1 MENYLA
7 AGGEILAL
15 SSPAAYVDGRPSDRV
30 QALATR
36 YASQWHAVA
45 NQDELLPAI
54 RTRLQPRIEF
64 DRPLPSGVGFAE
76 RVLENGERVLF
87 FTNTGT
93 AAVRANAMTEGGA
106 LETWDTISGRTRA
119 ASFTSEGGRLRFAL
133 DLAPAGSA
141 LFVVKK
147 TGAAAPPD
155 QARGYAPLAAA
166 HWSVTPEAPN
176 VLVLDYCDLQLAG
189 AEQRDLNTWRANWN
203 IWQAHGFERPAWDN
217 AVQFKSHVFDQ
228 NHFDAASGFEATFH
242 FEVTDP
248 AARKGMQLAI
258 ESPELYQVTVNGSP
272 VSFRQATRWLDP
284 HISSA
289 SIEKLAKTGDNTVT
303 IVAHP
308 FHVKMELEPIY
319 IRGNFSVAAAGKGF
333 RIGAPVQLAF
343 GSWAKQGYAF
353 YGAAA
358 LYKTAIEVPAGATRL
373 RVELGAW
380 QGSVAEVLLDGKRA
394 AVLGWQPYTAEFAA
408 SPGKHAVAVRIVST
422 PRNIFGPFHHPRNP
436 GKAQGPRRG

>member
-1 MENYLA
+1 M
-7 AGGEILAL
+7 
-15 SSPAAYVDGRPSDRV
+15 
-30 QALATR
+30 
-36 YASQWHAVA
+36 
-45 NQDELLPAI
+45 
-54 RTRLQPRIEF
+54 
-64 DRPLPSGVGFAE
+64 GFAE

-87 FTNTGT
+87 ITNTST
-93 AAVRANAMTEGGA
+93 AAVRASAMIEGGA
-106 LETWDTISGRTRA
+106 LESWDTISGRIRPA
-119 ASFTSEGGRLRFAL
+119 QFISENGSLRFAL

-155 QARGYAPLAAA
+155 AARDYAPLAAA
-166 HWSVTPEAPN
+166 NWSVTPEAPN
-176 VLVLDYCDLQLAG
+176 VLILDYCDLKLAG
-189 AEQRDLNTWRANWN
+189 AEQRDLNTYRANWN
-203 IWQAHGFERPAWDN
+203 IWQAHGFERNPWDS
-217 AVQFKSHVFDQ
+217 AVQFKTRVFDQ
-228 NHFDAASGFEATFH
+228 DHFDAASGFEATFH

-248 AARKGMQLAI
+248 AALKGMQLAI

-289 SIEKLAKTGDNTVT
+289 SIEKLAKAGENTVKL
-303 IVAHP
+303 IAHP

-319 IRGNFSVAAAGKGF
+319 IRGNFSVAAADKGF
-333 RIGAPVQLAF
+333 RIGAPAQLAF
-343 GSWAKQGYAF
+343 GSWAKQGYTF

-394 AVLGWQPYTAEFAA
+394 AVLGWQPYTAEFSA
-408 SPGKHAVAVRIVST
+408 SPGKHAVGVRIVST
-422 PRNIFGPFHHPRNP
+422 PRNIFGPFHNPEKPRKGTGP
-436 GKAQGPRRG
+436 GAWASFPENQPAGVAYDIIDYGLEAAPAISVGK